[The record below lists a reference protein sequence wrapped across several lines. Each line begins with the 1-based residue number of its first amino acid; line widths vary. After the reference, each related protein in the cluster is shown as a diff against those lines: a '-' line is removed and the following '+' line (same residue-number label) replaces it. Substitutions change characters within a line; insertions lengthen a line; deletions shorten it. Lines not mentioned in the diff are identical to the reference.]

1 MRKESLLW
9 TSFRKRSQWR
19 SAIRAVRLQASLE
32 VARCLIEEMGLDIN
46 AIDSHGATPLRY
58 AGRDRDL
65 EVVQRLSTEKGVDMT
80 ARDHAGATP
89 LRYATRLDLAVE
101 ILEKI

>member
-19 SAIRAVRLQASLE
+19 SAIHAVRLQASLE

-46 AIDSHGATPLRY
+46 AIDSHGATVALCRQ
-58 AGRDRDL
+58 GSRFG
-65 EVVQRLSTEKGVDMT
+65 SC
-80 ARDHAGATP
+80 AT
-89 LRYATRLDLAVE
+89 VE
-101 ILEKI
+101 YGEGS